1 MFGRKA
7 KELEEQLNQSQQ
19 EVAIL
24 AKKVETLSA
33 TLEEFK
39 AKESAI
45 SGALTNAQ
53 RAAEKIIAEAE
64 NERAAILKV
73 AEEARASAEQE
84 AQEIVGDA
92 NREADTIV
100 EKAKEKAR
108 GIAMQAEAFMVE
120 YRANA
125 ARLNESLQAA
135 ATAAAAQAEQF
146 RAFASGTQLQGETE
160 LAGEYADISALLDE
174 KELELP
180 DDYETPATLMK
191 SIYAIENRDLPQQE
205 TGEKE
210 EPAAAPAE
218 DEPERVWTVNEIMK
232 DMSSEPLSPED
243 AGITAELDAII
254 NDVLRDS

>member
-33 TLEEFK
+33 ALEEFK
-39 AKESAI
+39 TKESAI

-135 ATAAAAQAEQF
+135 ATAAAA
-146 RAFASGTQLQGETE
+146 RR
-160 LAGEYADISALLDE
+160 
-174 KELELP
+174 P
-180 DDYETPATLMK
+180 
-191 SIYAIENRDLPQQE
+191 
-205 TGEKE
+205 
-210 EPAAAPAE
+210 
-218 DEPERVWTVNEIMK
+218 
-232 DMSSEPLSPED
+232 
-243 AGITAELDAII
+243 
-254 NDVLRDS
+254 